1 MLCWSGVRRSST
13 SCIILKMTPNSV
25 WDPVAMTIPEPRPT
39 HIDRQQ
45 FPNRRMKTRAIP
57 NQCAHIC
64 DTSSFGHLGAL
75 GTCTRVLPPC
85 RGFTCQ
91 ATLVNLE
98 VDSGEDT

>member
-1 MLCWSGVRRSST
+1 
-13 SCIILKMTPNSV
+13 
-25 WDPVAMTIPEPRPT
+25 
-39 HIDRQQ
+39 
-45 FPNRRMKTRAIP
+45 MKTRAIP

-64 DTSSFGHLGAL
+64 DTNSFGHLGAL

-98 VDSGEDT
+98 VDSGEDTQISGDTVACGEGDKITRDNLVSKEVYLFSVTDNVTVVGNELVE